1 MSTKSNLKLSIQLA
15 LGVSTGVLA
24 LSAPNVFAQD
34 QAADASDD
42 LLLEEV
48 IITGTRIPVD
58 QNQVATSPVTTL
70 DSAELTYAGITRV
83 EDLVNKMPQLVPE
96 FTANDSNG
104 STGTA
109 TLDLRGLGSDRT
121 LVLIDGHRM
130 GFGDPFALAPDINQ
144 IPGNLVER
152 VEILTGGA
160 SSTYGSDAV
169 AGVVN
174 FIMKKDFTGFQ
185 FDFQG
190 SQYWHKNNNKAAQ
203 AAIDSAGY
211 DQAPNSVRDGDIL
224 NFSAIF
230 GADLGDGRGNVT
242 GYIGYREIKAI
253 THSERDYSACALS
266 GNANGIGNCAGSS
279 TTAMGAFRD
288 FADIDLRL
296 DAATGDFLPRAG
308 ETYNYGPSNFFQRPD
323 ERWTGG
329 MFARYEIT
337 DNVEAYGEFMYM
349 NDRSVAQ
356 IAPSGTFYNNTD
368 LNCDNPL
375 MSAQQLNA
383 IGCTGPDDRVGIYV
397 GRRNVEGGSRA
408 DDMTH
413 ISNRTLFGLR
423 GTIGENWTWDMFA
436 NYANLKLTQVYENDL
451 SISNIINALD
461 IVDDGNGNA
470 VCRAAL
476 NGTDS
481 ACVPYNIFQPGM
493 VTQEMIDYL
502 TIPLY
507 SRADMTMTQSTGY
520 VTGDLTDYGWRL
532 PWADAGVQVVFGLE
546 GRKDKMDYDLD
557 SNYNQGNAAGQGGAT
572 ADVKGRVGVK
582 EWFVEGRIPLVQG
595 MTGAQELSLDLRYRS
610 SDYDIGIDADTWNIG
625 AAWAPI
631 DSLKLRFSVSQ
642 AVRAPNIRE
651 LFVPQTIGLWNGTDE
666 CGGPNPPLTEA
677 ECARTGVPAGSYG
690 SVALNPA
697 DQYNGLYGG
706 NPDLGPETSNSFTV
720 GFLLTPENLQGLTM
734 SIDYWQIE
742 VEDAISTVSEE
753 FIIRECATGNDSL
766 CPLIERNP
774 NNGNIWV
781 GSGPDAPRVE
791 ATNVNIG
798 YFEVAGWDINA
809 TYGTA
814 IGNHGLDISLR
825 GTLLTKWDDQPQ
837 PGGEINDCVGVWGDS
852 CERPRPEWKHTLP
865 VVWTTPIAGLD
876 VRGAWRYVGGVKE
889 ANPGDNPFNPSSKN
903 FFDLSVGYS
912 FDWKSTNTLLVLG
925 VNNILDEEP
934 NISGSLNTA
943 SYSNGN
949 TIPGTWDPLG
959 QYWFIG
965 ATFTAN

>member
-1 MSTKSNLKLSIQLA
+1 MLSTLCTEENLMSTKSNLKLSIQLA

-42 LLLEEV
+42 LMLEEV

-436 NYANLKLTQVYENDL
+436 NYANLKLTDRK
-451 SISNIINALD
+451 S
-461 IVDDGNGNA
+461 
-470 VCRAAL
+470 
-476 NGTDS
+476 
-481 ACVPYNIFQPGM
+481 
-493 VTQEMIDYL
+493 
-502 TIPLY
+502 
-507 SRADMTMTQSTGY
+507 
-520 VTGDLTDYGWRL
+520 
-532 PWADAGVQVVFGLE
+532 VV
-546 GRKDKMDYDLD
+546 
-557 SNYNQGNAAGQGGAT
+557 
-572 ADVKGRVGVK
+572 
-582 EWFVEGRIPLVQG
+582 
-595 MTGAQELSLDLRYRS
+595 
-610 SDYDIGIDADTWNIG
+610 
-625 AAWAPI
+625 
-631 DSLKLRFSVSQ
+631 
-642 AVRAPNIRE
+642 
-651 LFVPQTIGLWNGTDE
+651 
-666 CGGPNPPLTEA
+666 
-677 ECARTGVPAGSYG
+677 
-690 SVALNPA
+690 
-697 DQYNGLYGG
+697 
-706 NPDLGPETSNSFTV
+706 
-720 GFLLTPENLQGLTM
+720 
-734 SIDYWQIE
+734 
-742 VEDAISTVSEE
+742 
-753 FIIRECATGNDSL
+753 
-766 CPLIERNP
+766 
-774 NNGNIWV
+774 
-781 GSGPDAPRVE
+781 
-791 ATNVNIG
+791 
-798 YFEVAGWDINA
+798 
-809 TYGTA
+809 
-814 IGNHGLDISLR
+814 
-825 GTLLTKWDDQPQ
+825 
-837 PGGEINDCVGVWGDS
+837 
-852 CERPRPEWKHTLP
+852 
-865 VVWTTPIAGLD
+865 
-876 VRGAWRYVGGVKE
+876 
-889 ANPGDNPFNPSSKN
+889 
-903 FFDLSVGYS
+903 
-912 FDWKSTNTLLVLG
+912 
-925 VNNILDEEP
+925 
-934 NISGSLNTA
+934 
-943 SYSNGN
+943 
-949 TIPGTWDPLG
+949 
-959 QYWFIG
+959 
-965 ATFTAN
+965 